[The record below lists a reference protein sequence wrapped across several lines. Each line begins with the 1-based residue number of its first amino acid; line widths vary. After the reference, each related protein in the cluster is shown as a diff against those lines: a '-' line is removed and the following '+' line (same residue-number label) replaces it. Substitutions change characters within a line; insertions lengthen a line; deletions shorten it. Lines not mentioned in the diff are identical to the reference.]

1 MSKPVK
7 RLTLAMWLM
16 AVVLMVLLV
25 AMKLS
30 VRDQTTSQ
38 EATDIIAPNFSLTD
52 QQGRTVSTSDLK
64 GHPWIADFIFTECAS
79 ACPLMSQRL
88 STLQT
93 RIPADVKF
101 VSFTVDPEHDTPAK
115 LLDYAKQYGA
125 DNDRWRFLTGDK
137 DKVMEAIHGMKVSV
151 VPAAPGN
158 QIEHDI
164 HYLLMDGDGRLR
176 GVYDSRL
183 PDQIE
188 ALVKDAA
195 ALSGG
200 THS

>member
-1 MSKPVK
+1 
-7 RLTLAMWLM
+7 MWLM

>member
-1 MSKPVK
+1 
-7 RLTLAMWLM
+7 MWLM
-16 AVVLMVLLV
+16 AVVSMVLLV

-88 STLQT
+88 STLQA